1 MSFSIVEPG
10 EKPMAVGHRGYY
22 YPLHNSVDC
31 RYMEKYPENTEIA
44 FEEALRVGSHGL
56 ETGSSE

>member
-1 MSFSIVEPG
+1 MPAISLANG
-10 EKPMAVGHRGYY
+10 
-22 YPLHNSVDC
+22 

-56 ETGSSE
+56 ETGTLKVGHV

>member
-1 MSFSIVEPG
+1 VRSPWQWVIEGISATSLANG
-10 EKPMAVGHRGYY
+10 
-22 YPLHNSVDC
+22 

-56 ETGSSE
+56 ETGTLISRSCLTR